1 MNIEKKFLHTVKKF
15 NLLSKNDRVLVAFS
29 GGPDSVLLSHL
40 LLKFKNHFKLAEV
53 AVAHLNHMLRE
64 EAEEDERFA
73 VSFAATHGI
82 RVFTRKVDIKSV
94 SKLGKKSVEEAGRE
108 ERYRFLREVASEEGY
123 TRIATAHH
131 LSDLAETMTLWFLQG
146 WKKGLR
152 GFRPKAG
159 DLIRPL
165 YYLTKE
171 EILDYCHS
179 NGLEYRVDSSNLS
192 DKYLRNRVRLRVI
205 PVLKQINSSLETSLE
220 RMSYFI
226 NLDEEYFEKRLDQL
240 PVDLCRDYLP
250 LDDLR
255 GLEDAILY
263 RVFQRWLENAGLAV
277 SYQQLRRVMEFYNQ
291 PESKKFI
298 SLGKG
303 IRLCATEKSFRLVE
317 NLENGQFLYKLKPG
331 QKIYIREADLWIE
344 AFKPQVVDIQA
355 LKTDRDTECFELDG
369 DEFVVRSRRE
379 GDRMVPFGHKSEKKL
394 KDIFIDMKIPKHR
407 RNSIPLLVFG
417 DKILWVCGYR
427 RSALYPVKE
436 DSKNVICFKLTKEV

>member
-15 NLLSKNDRVLVAFS
+15 DLLSKGDRVLVAFS

-40 LLKFKNHFKLAEV
+40 LIKFKNHFKLAEV
-53 AVAHLNHMLRE
+53 AVAHLNHMLRQ
-64 EAEEDERFA
+64 EAEEDEKFA
-73 VSFAATHGI
+73 ASFAATYGI

-94 SKLGKKSVEEAGRE
+94 SKLCKKSVEEAGRE
-108 ERYRFLREVASEEGY
+108 ERYRFLREVALEEGY

-131 LSDLAETMTLWFLQG
+131 LSDLAETMTIWFLQG
-146 WKKGLR
+146 GKRGLR

-165 YYLTKE
+165 YYLTKQ
-171 EILDYCHS
+171 EILDYCHAT
-179 NGLEYRVDSSNLS
+179 GLEYRVDSSNLS
-192 DKYLRNRVRLRVI
+192 EKYLRNRVRLKVI
-205 PVLKQINSSLETSLE
+205 PVLKQINSSVETSLE

-226 NLDEEYFEKRLDQL
+226 DLDEEYFDKKLNQL
-240 PVDLCRDYLP
+240 HLDLCKDYLS

-263 RVFQRWLENAGLAV
+263 RVFQRWFENAGLVV
-277 SYQQLRRVMEFYNQ
+277 SYQQLRKVMEFYHN
-291 PESKKFI
+291 PAGKKFI

-303 IRLCATEKSFRLVE
+303 RKLYVAVDRFKLVE
-317 NLENGQFLYKLKPG
+317 NLENGEFLYKLKLG
-331 QKIYIREADLWIE
+331 QKIYIREAGLWIE
-344 AFKPQVVDIQA
+344 AFKPQMVDVQA
-355 LKTDRDTECFELDG
+355 LKVDRNIECFELEG

-379 GDRMVPFGHKSEKKL
+379 GDRMVPFGHSSEKKL

-427 RSALYPVKE
+427 RSALYPVRE